1 MNINHTLEK
10 DGTELVSTA
19 QINGRDVAVRVAWD
33 SAEKAQA
40 NLEAGKRAAEKH
52 FKIMTITEGESK
64 NVVRKFKM
72 PFNREITLGKL
83 KGNEFTVARFSLGK
97 VSYVADLV
105 DGRIDWNTM
114 RKDHRRTVHNGGWVF
129 GYGAASKAM
138 FLRIKKK
145 A

>member
-1 MNINHTLEK
+1 MDITHSLEK

-19 QINGRDVAVRVAWD
+19 QINGRDVLVRLAWD
-33 SAEKAQA
+33 SAEKAQE

-52 FKIMTITEGESK
+52 FKIMTITEGDSK
-64 NVVRKFKM
+64 NLVRKFTL
-72 PFNREITLGKL
+72 FNHEVTLGKL
-83 KGNEFTVARFSLGK
+83 KGNNFTAARFSLGK

-114 RKDHRRTVHNGGWVF
+114 RKDHRRTVHNGGLVF
-129 GYGAASKAM
+129 GFGAASKAL

-145 A
+145 G